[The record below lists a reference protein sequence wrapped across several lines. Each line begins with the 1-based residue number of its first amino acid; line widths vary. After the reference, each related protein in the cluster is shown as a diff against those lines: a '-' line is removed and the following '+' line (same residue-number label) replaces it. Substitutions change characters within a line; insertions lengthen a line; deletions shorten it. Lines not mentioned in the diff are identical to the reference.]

1 MHLQLSISREEFL
14 KGDSWQISRGYAQVI
29 LMASVYNRIASSGFG
44 GVATWI
50 TGSLT
55 NIWGP
60 KMKFL
65 KFALAIALL
74 PLLAACAAGPD
85 IAATKAMSNK
95 GSPFH
100 MALQNEYIKLA
111 QDEADE
117 YDTEDAFYFNSK
129 AVAAANGEDV
139 QPQPIKERKIKGAAA
154 DELEA
159 AHIALRGELLSGAK
173 EWAPLEAA
181 KAQAKFDCWLQ
192 EQEEGD
198 QQDHIDACRIAFDE
212 AMAKIVTMRPRP
224 AAQAPAAMPAKPL
237 AGPFVVYF
245 DFDSFDLSATGE
257 AVIKEAA
264 EAAKSGGAGKVV
276 VTGHTDTRGDAAY
289 NEGLSRARA
298 SAVRN
303 ALIVEGLTRD
313 QVERSGAGETFPD
326 KSTGDGVKEPLNR
339 RVVITLSR

>member
-1 MHLQLSISREEFL
+1 
-14 KGDSWQISRGYAQVI
+14 
-29 LMASVYNRIASSGFG
+29 
-44 GVATWI
+44 
-50 TGSLT
+50 
-55 NIWGP
+55 
-60 KMKFL
+60 
-65 KFALAIALL
+65 
-74 PLLAACAAGPD
+74 
-85 IAATKAMSNK
+85 
-95 GSPFH
+95 
-100 MALQNEYIKLA
+100 
-111 QDEADE
+111 
-117 YDTEDAFYFNSK
+117 
-129 AVAAANGEDV
+129 
-139 QPQPIKERKIKGAAA
+139 
-154 DELEA
+154 
-159 AHIALRGELLSGAK
+159 
-173 EWAPLEAA
+173 
-181 KAQAKFDCWLQ
+181 
-192 EQEEGD
+192 
-198 QQDHIDACRIAFDE
+198 
-212 AMAKIVTMRPRP
+212 MAKIVTMRPRP